1 MRRACVLLANG
12 FEEIE
17 ALTVVDVLRRAGV
30 DVKMLS
36 LSGRRVTGAHDIAV
50 VADQTLAAAAAETWD
65 AVVLPGGMPG
75 SDTLRKNARVRALV
89 RSQFES
95 GRLVAAIC
103 AAPMA
108 LAAAGILR
116 GRRATCYPGCEG
128 ELDGA
133 KVVRQRVVSDRNV
146 VTSRGPGTALE
157 FALVLAEKLA
167 GKKTA
172 STLRKGM
179 LVGR

>member
-30 DVKMLS
+30 DVKMAS
-36 LSGRRVTGAHDIAV
+36 LAGRRVTGAHGIAV
-50 VADQTLAAAAAETWD
+50 VADQMLKAAAEETWD
-65 AVVLPGGMPG
+65 AVILPGGMPG
-75 SDTLRKNARVRALV
+75 SDTLRKSARVLALV
-89 RSQFES
+89 RAQFES

-108 LAAAGILR
+108 LGAAGILR
-116 GRRATCYPGCEG
+116 GRRATCYPGCEA
-128 ELDGA
+128 ELTGA
-133 KVVRQRVVSDRNV
+133 RVVAQRVVSDRNV
-146 VTSRGPGTALE
+146 LTSRGPGTALE
-157 FALVLAEKLA
+157 FALALAQKLA
-167 GKKTA
+167 GKPVA
-172 STLRKGM
+172 ARLRKQM